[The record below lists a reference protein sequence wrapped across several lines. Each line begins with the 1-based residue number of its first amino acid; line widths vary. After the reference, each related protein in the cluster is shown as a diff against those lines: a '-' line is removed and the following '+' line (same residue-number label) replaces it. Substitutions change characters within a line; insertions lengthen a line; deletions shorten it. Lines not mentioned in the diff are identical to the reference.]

1 MEDVM
6 KPLRN
11 LVVALLLTV
20 WIAPSAAHGAVP
32 LAATGTPGAPSSA
45 PARTPTGAAVSPSA
59 LLALGATEVPGEA
72 AGGQQEAEALAARE
86 KAAPGLQDYRGG
98 AAYIY
103 IGGGATLILVL
114 ILLIIL
120 L

>member
-11 LVVALLLTV
+11 FVVAVLLAV
-20 WIAPSAAHGAVP
+20 WISPTMVQAAAP
-32 LAATGTPGAPSSA
+32 LAEPRVPESPAQ
-45 PARTPTGAAVSPSA
+45 PARPPAGGALSPSA
-59 LLALGATEVPGEA
+59 LLALGTTEGQGPAVA
-72 AGGQQEAEALAARE
+72 DQQEGDALAARE
-86 KAAPGLQDYRGG
+86 KGAPALQDYRGG

>member
-1 MEDVM
+1 VM

-11 LVVALLLTV
+11 FVVALLLTF
-20 WIAPSAAHGAVP
+20 WIGPTVARAAVP
-32 LAATGTPGAPSSA
+32 AAAPRVPETPTE
-45 PARTPTGAAVSPSA
+45 PARPQGGAALSPSA
-59 LLALGATEVPGEA
+59 LLALGTTLGQETA
-72 AGGQQEAEALAARE
+72 AGGQQEAEALASRE
-86 KAAPGLQDYRGG
+86 QAAPALQDYRGG

>member
-1 MEDVM
+1 M
-6 KPLRN
+6 KTLRN

-20 WIAPSAAHGAVP
+20 WIGPSAAR
-32 LAATGTPGAPSSA
+32 AATTLPAAGVPPAPSE
-45 PARTPTGAAVSPSA
+45 PARPPTGVALSPSA
-59 LLALGATEVPGEA
+59 LLALGATEGQGVEA
-72 AGGQQEAEALAARE
+72 TDQEAGALAARE

>member
-1 MEDVM
+1 M

-11 LVVALLLTV
+11 FVVALLLTV
-20 WIAPSAAHGAVP
+20 WIAPTLARAAVP
-32 LAATGTPGAPSSA
+32 PAEPAVAES
-45 PARTPTGAAVSPSA
+45 PARPAGGALSPSA
-59 LLALGATEVPGEA
+59 LLALGASPNPGSQA
-72 AGGQQEAEALAARE
+72 RDQQEADALAARE
-86 KAAPGLQDYRGG
+86 KAAPALQDYRGG

-103 IGGGATLILVL
+103 IGGSATLVLVL